1 MISKK
6 IIILGTLFILTILLI
21 GCTSTLTE
29 EVTPRPL
36 ASSSEE
42 HLELVTAIPTS
53 IPEKTISPIS
63 ITQST
68 PTALLVESP
77 TIIPI
82 STSTVTITSPPTP
95 TSTAMPT
102 PMSPDVNFSL
112 MCSGGHN
119 SLEEG
124 EGLTGVLAYVSLDN
138 ASWPDTD
145 GQTGIIGGTP
155 LQSQI
160 FPPFQDIEVIGFSP
174 DGDLFA
180 FAKQAPGEIGKI
192 QSSIYLISSDDKT
205 IETPISVP
213 EGPNLYWY
221 GTWISNDLI
230 MVQTIRLPETGFG
243 SYSVVSFSIY
253 DAFTGE
259 KRQDLFDSLPNHAPW
274 LRVYFSPDMTRAVYF
289 SDPRSSLGESIILWD
304 IEKQTILWKDTFRSA
319 IGLEETELGNSG
331 FDQTAFWALDSSAFV
346 FTIFN
351 PNADN
356 EHRYSSTLVNR
367 DGTDARLL
375 ISSPNFENTMVLGGL
390 WSPNGRF
397 IYYFFPE
404 KSYIYDLAKDEV
416 TQLCSSFYSY
426 FAWSPNSESIAYRE
440 IIDGESYLVVYDIFS
455 EESENIGKIRS
466 ISGLEWITNEDW
478 LTLSSE

>member
-6 IIILGTLFILTILLI
+6 IIILGTLFISTTLLI
-21 GCTSTLTE
+21 SCTSTATE
-29 EVTPRPL
+29 EVTPHPL
-36 ASSSEE
+36 ASSSEDG
-42 HLELVTAIPTS
+42 LETVTTAPPS
-53 IPEKTISPIS
+53 IPEKTTSPIS
-63 ITQST
+63 T
-68 PTALLVESP
+68 PQPAPTSLPVDSP
-77 TIIPI
+77 TVIPI
-82 STSTVTITSPPTP
+82 STSTVTFTPTP
-95 TSTAMPT
+95 TSTATPT
-102 PMSPDVNFSL
+102 PMPPDANFSL
-112 MCSGGHN
+112 MCSGEHN
-119 SLEEG
+119 PLEEG

-145 GQTGIIGGTP
+145 DQTGIIGGTS
-155 LQSQI
+155 LHSQI
-160 FPPFQDIEVIGFSP
+160 FPPFQDIEVIGFSS

-180 FAKQAPGEIGKI
+180 FAKQVPGEIGQL
-192 QSSIYLISSDDKT
+192 QSSIHLISSDGKT
-205 IETPISVP
+205 FETPISVP
-213 EGPNLYWY
+213 EGPNLYWF
-221 GTWISNDLI
+221 GTWISNELI

-259 KRQDLFDSLPNHAPW
+259 KRQDLFDSLPDHAPW

-304 IEKQTILWKDTFRSA
+304 VEKQTILWKNTFQSA

-331 FDQTAFWALDSSAFV
+331 FDQTAFWAPDSSAFV
-346 FTIFN
+346 FTTFN
-351 PNADN
+351 PNADD

-367 DGTDARLL
+367 DGADERLL

-404 KSYIYDLAKDEV
+404 KSYIYDLAKNEA
-416 TQLCSSFYSY
+416 TQLCSSFYTY

-440 IIDGESYLVVYDIFS
+440 IIDDGNYLVVYDIFS
-455 EESENIGKIRS
+455 EGSGNIGKIRS
-466 ISGLEWITNEDW
+466 ISGLQWIPKEGW
-478 LTLSSE
+478 LTLPSE